1 MRILGI
7 NALFHDPAA
16 ALIVD
21 GHTLA
26 AAEEER
32 FSRRKHGKRP
42 VPFSAWEVPER
53 AAAWCLAEA
62 GLRPQDLDAVAYSFD
77 PGLARPADE
86 MGLDDP
92 WDHLRVAYA
101 REAPGFLSTALPG
114 LDPDIVRFV
123 PHHMAHAASGA
134 FAAPDAEPCSVLV
147 LDGRGEATS
156 HLAAR
161 RVGDRL
167 EPLCGQELPHSLGL
181 VYEELT
187 EHLGFL
193 RSSDEY
199 KVMALASH
207 GTPRMLAELRR
218 HVHATG
224 DGGFRAAGV
233 PWDEL
238 CAPCRPG
245 QAWTQEH
252 ADVAASAQ
260 ACLEET
266 LLDLVRWL
274 HGRTHDDVLTMAG
287 GVALNC
293 VANSRI
299 AREGPYPRVWVQP
312 AAGDAGTALGGALLL
327 AAHGGD
333 APGPMAGADLGRGW
347 SDAELEA
354 WLKSAAVPFD
364 RPADIAGTVARALA
378 DDAIVAW
385 FQGRSEYGPRALG
398 HRSLLAHPGRAGNL
412 ERLNDVKGREQFR
425 PVAPM
430 VLADRAAP
438 IFDGPLP
445 SPYMLF
451 VHDVAPDWRDRIP
464 AVVHV
469 DGTARVQTVD
479 PAAEPLVAR
488 MLASFERLTGLPV
501 VINTS
506 LNTAGRPMVDD
517 PRDALECFGSAPVDL
532 LAIGPFAVRRSA
544 FFASGRPDTATA
556 SGRACSSAHSPG
568 PAPVDGTH
576 APASGE
582 AFGLNPRSAAREH
595 PAPPGVPDPGPV
607 RGTHDGVPDTADGAA
622 TAEHGN
628 GDGAGTGQPVI
639 DGHGPGG
646 GTCGR
651 RDAMARAGELPGAPG
666 GRDDGVGV

>member
-16 ALIVD
+16 ALVVD
-21 GHTLA
+21 GRTVA

-42 VPFSAWEVPER
+42 LPFSAWELPEK
-53 AAAWCLAEA
+53 AAAWCLKRA

-77 PGLARPADE
+77 PSLARPADA

-92 WDHLRVAYA
+92 WDHLRLTYA
-101 REAPGFLSTALPG
+101 REAPGFLRAALPG
-114 LDPDIVRFV
+114 LDPGRVRFV
-123 PHHMAHAASGA
+123 PHHTAHAASAA
-134 FAAPDAEPCSVLV
+134 FAAPDAEDSSVLV
-147 LDGRGEATS
+147 LDGRGERAS

-161 RVGDRL
+161 RVRDRL
-167 EPLCGQELPHSLGL
+167 EPLYAQDLPHSLGL

-193 RSSDEY
+193 RSSDEF

-207 GTPRMLAELRR
+207 GTPRMLPELRR
-218 HVHATG
+218 YVYPTG
-224 DGGFRAAGV
+224 DGGFHATAV
-233 PWDEL
+233 PWRDL
-238 CAPCRPG
+238 CAPRGPDEP
-245 QAWTQEH
+245 WTRDH

-260 ACLEET
+260 AVLEET

-274 HGRTHDDVLTMAG
+274 HGRTHDRVLTLAG

-299 AREGPYPRVWVQP
+299 AREGPFSRVWVQP

-327 AAHGGD
+327 SAGAGD
-333 APGPMAGADLGRGW
+333 EPEPMTGADLGRDW
-347 SDAELEA
+347 SDAELGA
-354 WLKSAAVPFD
+354 WLKTAAVPFE
-364 RPADIAGTVARALA
+364 RPADIAATVARTLA
-378 DDAIVAW
+378 DNGIVAW

-398 HRSLLAHPGRAGNL
+398 HRSLLAHPGHAGNL

-430 VLADRAAP
+430 VLADRAAG

-451 VHDVAPDWRDRIP
+451 VHDVADAWRDRVP

-469 DGTARVQTVD
+469 DGTARIQTVD
-479 PAAEPLVAR
+479 PAQEPLVAR
-488 MLASFERLTGLPV
+488 MLSEFERLTGLPV
-501 VINTS
+501 VVNTS

-517 PRDALECFGSAPVDL
+517 PRDALECFGSSPVDL
-532 LAIGPFAVRRSA
+532 LAIGPYAIRR
-544 FFASGRPDTATA
+544 G
-556 SGRACSSAHSPG
+556 
-568 PAPVDGTH
+568 
-576 APASGE
+576 
-582 AFGLNPRSAAREH
+582 GLFR
-595 PAPPGVPDPGPV
+595 
-607 RGTHDGVPDTADGAA
+607 T
-622 TAEHGN
+622 
-628 GDGAGTGQPVI
+628 GDGE
-639 DGHGPGG
+639 GP
-646 GTCGR
+646 R
-651 RDAMARAGELPGAPG
+651 
-666 GRDDGVGV
+666 